1 MRRALGL
8 EGEQPRPP
16 VAPPAV
22 ERGPVL
28 NRPKRRFVADG
39 EIPVVHGRLQRRDE
53 AGGPQATPTPNRVEA
68 AEATA
73 RFERDARE
81 KAERSL
87 AEAQAALHDLQTRLG
102 HAQLAATE
110 AQNALDAERAAAEA
124 LRAALHEAEQQAATA
139 RAEKEAV
146 EQMLRAAQD
155 AAAVQRQ
162 DRSEPDTTAP
172 TIPRRRGRPRKVVTT
187 PPVSRPRAGAV
198 KAGAVKKVAANTPE
212 TKPVRWWLKSKP
224 KSKRR

>member
-16 VAPPAV
+16 VAPPPV
-22 ERGPVL
+22 ERVPVLL

-53 AGGPQATPTPNRVEA
+53 VGGPQATPSPNRVEA

-81 KAERSL
+81 KAERLL
-87 AEAQAALHDLQTRLG
+87 AEAQAAVHDLQTRLG

-110 AQNALDAERAAAEA
+110 AHNALEAERAAAEV
-124 LRAALHEAEQQAATA
+124 LRAALREAEQQASTA
-139 RAEKEAV
+139 RAEKDVV
-146 EQMLRAAQD
+146 EQKLEAAQA
-155 AAAVQRQ
+155 AAAVLPRQ
-162 DRSEPDTTAP
+162 DRLEPETTAP
-172 TIPRRRGRPRKVVTT
+172 TVPRRRGRPRKVVTT
-187 PPVSRPRAGAV
+187 PPASRPRSA
-198 KAGAVKKVAANTPE
+198 AVKKVGASAPE
-212 TKPVRWWLKSKP
+212 AKPVRWWLKSKP

>member
-8 EGEQPRPP
+8 EGEQPRPS
-16 VAPPAV
+16 VAPPAG
-22 ERGPVL
+22 ERVPVL

-53 AGGPQATPTPNRVEA
+53 AGGPQAPPGPNRVEA
-68 AEATA
+68 AETTA

-81 KAERSL
+81 KAERLL
-87 AEAQAALHDLQTRLG
+87 AEAQATVHDLQTRVG

-110 AQNALDAERAAAEA
+110 AHNALEAERAAAEA
-124 LRAALHEAEQQAATA
+124 LRTALHEAEQQAATA

-146 EQMLRAAQD
+146 EQMLQAAQV
-155 AAAVQRQ
+155 AAAVPRQ
-162 DRSEPDTTAP
+162 DRSEPDTPDTTAP
-172 TIPRRRGRPRKVVTT
+172 TIPRRRGRPRKVAAT

-198 KAGAVKKVAANTPE
+198 KKVAASAPE
-212 TKPVRWWLKSKP
+212 SKPVRWWLKPKP
-224 KSKRR
+224 KSKRC

>member
-16 VAPPAV
+16 VASPAV
-22 ERGPVL
+22 ERVPVL

-53 AGGPQATPTPNRVEA
+53 TGGLQATPAPNRVEV

-87 AEAQAALHDLQTRLG
+87 AEAQATVHDLQTRLG
-102 HAQLAATE
+102 HAQLAETE
-110 AQNALDAERAAAEA
+110 AQNALEAERAAAEA
-124 LRAALHEAEQQAATA
+124 LRAALREAEEQAAAA
-139 RAEKEAV
+139 RAEKEVV
-146 EQMLRAAQD
+146 EQKLQVALT
-155 AAAVQRQ
+155 AAAARQ
-162 DRSEPDTTAP
+162 DRSEPEINAP

-187 PPVSRPRAGAV
+187 PPASRPRAGAV
-198 KAGAVKKVAANTPE
+198 KKVAASAPE
-212 TKPVRWWLKSKP
+212 AKPVRWWLKSKP
-224 KSKRR
+224 KSKRH

>member
-16 VAPPAV
+16 AAPPAV
-22 ERGPVL
+22 ERVPVL

-53 AGGPQATPTPNRVEA
+53 VAGPQATPTPNRVEA
-68 AEATA
+68 AEAMA

-81 KAERSL
+81 KAERLL
-87 AEAQAALHDLQTRLG
+87 AEAQAAVHDLQTRLG

-110 AQNALDAERAAAEA
+110 AHNALEAERVVAEA
-124 LRAALHEAEQQAATA
+124 LRSALREAEQQAAAT

-146 EQMLRAAQD
+146 EQMLQAAQD
-155 AAAVQRQ
+155 AAAVLRQ
-162 DRSEPDTTAP
+162 DRSEPETPAP
-172 TIPRRRGRPRKVVTT
+172 AIPRRRGRPRKVATT
-187 PPVSRPRAGAV
+187 PPVSRQRAGV
-198 KAGAVKKVAANTPE
+198 VKKVAAGAPE
-212 TKPVRWWLKSKP
+212 SKPVRWWLKSKP

>member
-16 VAPPAV
+16 MAPPAV
-22 ERGPVL
+22 ERVPIL

-53 AGGPQATPTPNRVEA
+53 AGGPQATPTPNRVEV

-73 RFERDARE
+73 RFERDSRE
-81 KAERSL
+81 KAERLL
-87 AEAQAALHDLQTRLG
+87 AEAQAAVHDLQTRLG
-102 HAQLAATE
+102 HAQLAASE
-110 AQNALDAERAAAEA
+110 AQNALEAERAAAEA
-124 LRAALHEAEQQAATA
+124 LRAALLEAEQQAAAA

-146 EQMLRAAQD
+146 EQMLQAAQ
-155 AAAVQRQ
+155 ATAAVARQ
-162 DRSEPDTTAP
+162 DRSETETAAP
-172 TIPRRRGRPRKVVTT
+172 TIPRRRGRPRKIATA
-187 PPVSRPRAGAV
+187 PPTVRQRAGAV
-198 KAGAVKKVAANTPE
+198 TKVAAAAPE
-212 TKPVRWWLKSKP
+212 AKPIRWWLKPKP

>member
-8 EGEQPRPP
+8 EGEQPRPS
-16 VAPPAV
+16 VAPPVA
-22 ERGPVL
+22 ERVPLL

-53 AGGPQATPTPNRVEA
+53 ASGPQATASPNRVEA
-68 AEATA
+68 AEAAA

-87 AEAQAALHDLQTRLG
+87 AEAQATIHDLQTRLG

-110 AQNALDAERAAAEA
+110 AHNALEAERAAAEA
-124 LRAALHEAEQQAATA
+124 LRASLQEAEQQITVA
-139 RAEKEAV
+139 RADKMAAEQKLQAV
-146 EQMLRAAQD
+146 Q
-155 AAAVQRQ
+155 AAAAERRQ
-162 DRSEPDTTAP
+162 DRQDPETSAP
-172 TIPRRRGRPRKVVTT
+172 VTPRRRGRPRKVAIT
-187 PPVSRPRAGAV
+187 PPPGRPRGGTA
-198 KAGAVKKVAANTPE
+198 KKSATSGPE
-212 TKPVRWWLKSKP
+212 PKPIRWWLTAKP

>member
-22 ERGPVL
+22 ERVPVL

-39 EIPVVHGRLQRRDE
+39 QIPVVHGRLQRRDE

-73 RFERDARE
+73 RVERDARE
-81 KAERSL
+81 KAERQL
-87 AEAQAALHDLQTRLG
+87 AEVQAAVHDLQTRLG

-110 AQNALDAERAAAEA
+110 AQHALEAERAAAEA
-124 LRAALHEAEQQAATA
+124 LRAELREAEQQAATA
-139 RAEKEAV
+139 RAEKQAV
-146 EQMLRAAQD
+146 EQLLQAAQA
-155 AAAVQRQ
+155 AAAVARQ
-162 DRSEPDTTAP
+162 DRLEPEITVPAA
-172 TIPRRRGRPRKVVTT
+172 PRRRGRPRKVVTT
-187 PPVSRPRAGAV
+187 PPAGRPRAGA
-198 KAGAVKKVAANTPE
+198 AKKVTASASE
-212 TKPVRWWLKSKP
+212 SKPVRWWLKPKP

>member
-16 VAPPAV
+16 VAPTGV
-22 ERGPVL
+22 ERVPVL

-53 AGGPQATPTPNRVEA
+53 AGGPQATPAPNRVEV

-87 AEAQAALHDLQTRLG
+87 AEAQATVHDLQTRLG
-102 HAQLAATE
+102 HAQLAETE
-110 AQNALDAERAAAEA
+110 AQKALEAERAAAEA
-124 LRAALHEAEQQAATA
+124 LRAALREAEEQAAAA
-139 RAEKEAV
+139 RAGREVV
-146 EQMLRAAQD
+146 EQKLQAAL
-155 AAAVQRQ
+155 AAAAEARQ
-162 DRSEPDTTAP
+162 DRSEPETNAP
-172 TIPRRRGRPRKVVTT
+172 TIPRRRGRPRKVATT
-187 PPVSRPRAGAV
+187 PPASRQRAGAV
-198 KAGAVKKVAANTPE
+198 KTVAASAPE
-212 TKPVRWWLKSKP
+212 AKPVRWWLKSKP